1 MEYAND
7 FVIKGS
13 QTTAHTAMRRVG
25 LGGTAHTE
33 GKKEF
38 AATDQDQVCVKK
50 IQVVSKRRDASAG
63 VGNAVCVYNSASL
76 QQCQIF
82 QVLTLSSVTSKNK
95 CCCYYCVGLC
105 CGCGII
111 LSFIMMTLFA
121 AAQQPFW

>member
-1 MEYAND
+1 M
-7 FVIKGS
+7 
-13 QTTAHTAMRRVG
+13 
-25 LGGTAHTE
+25 GGTAHTE

-121 AAQQPFW
+121 AAALLVSPILLAAICPKSKWFFLKNFLA